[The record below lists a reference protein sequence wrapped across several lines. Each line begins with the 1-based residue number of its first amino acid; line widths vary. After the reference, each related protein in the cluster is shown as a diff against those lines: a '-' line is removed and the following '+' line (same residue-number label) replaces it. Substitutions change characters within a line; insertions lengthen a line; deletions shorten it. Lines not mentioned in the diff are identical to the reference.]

1 MDDKTTLASADAH
14 KQFHNTEHKIMPT
27 TMTTN
32 LNDGQRAA
40 IVAALHERVSNV
52 TDTKVASREVLNQVV
67 SATPTIELFAGYGWK
82 SSMTD
87 RRSKLTVKYLHD
99 RQYMYREDG
108 ETMIGEEASIAPLDN
123 EFYSWVASFFG
134 PLLSE
139 HGDNHHQRD
148 ATFIGL
154 LTALS
159 AVMPH
164 CFVTDKGK
172 DLGTSLITFISGLTG
187 DGKGDVTRPRELL
200 EGLDAL
206 LQQQR
211 KEAMKQYGK
220 EYALYKRKEEELMKR
235 CKGDGTEQSLA
246 AEEQYMALEE
256 PVKPISP
263 IVLGPVD
270 TTLARLVVDMELNGE
285 YSLLQVE
292 QEMSMAL
299 QANSQEHG
307 GSLKLL
313 YKSFGEE
320 SYDKAIKTNMERQY
334 IPRPRLAYL
343 ATMTHEQ
350 MPEFLSTLGGGLPS
364 RCCILSLPEK
374 YSEYIPEEYGTEAL
388 EKRKKLIA
396 AMQQIVIDLYLTLEA
411 KAAEGMKFTL
421 TFTRE
426 QHDQLNGFI
435 EEMENIIKAMY
446 DDRDGLVSVA
456 RRARI
461 ICKRLLLILLVFRR
475 FDVYG
480 SWDKVF
486 ESQQM
491 VPSDTD
497 VDHVIYLTYHL
508 CESTLNALHYYNII
522 KPRIGDND
530 KPQRM
535 GKKEVLSSM
544 PKVFTW
550 AELKHLACDQHKYA
564 ARNLEDDRWIGAW
577 IKAGLIAVVSGEGH
591 ERTFRKLTKR
601 ERVAF
606 GKKSQKAK
614 QRAVNKHLKRK

>member
-1 MDDKTTLASADAH
+1 MNDKITLASADATN
-14 KQFHNTEHKIMPT
+14 QLHNTDDKSMERLKDNNNAQGTSIE
-27 TMTTN
+27 
-32 LNDGQRAA
+32 
-40 IVAALHERVSNV
+40 VALQESVSGVAGTRVVSC
-52 TDTKVASREVLNQVV
+52 EVLNQVV
-67 SATPTIELFAGYGWK
+67 CATPTIDLFAGYGWK
-82 SSMTD
+82 SNMTG
-87 RRSKLTVKYLHD
+87 RRTKLTVKYLHD
-99 RQYMYREDG
+99 RQYMYREGG
-108 ETMIGEEASIAPLDN
+108 ESMIGEEASISPLDN
-123 EFYSWVASFFG
+123 EFYSWVSSFFG
-134 PLLSE
+134 PLLGE
-139 HGDNHHQRD
+139 HGDNRHQRD
-148 ATFIGL
+148 ATFLGM

-159 AVMPH
+159 AVLPH

-172 DLGTSLITFISGLTG
+172 ELGTSLITFISGLTG
-187 DGKGDVTRPRELL
+187 DGKGDVTKPRELL
-200 EGLDAL
+200 EGLDNL

-211 KEAMKQYGK
+211 DEAMKQYKK
-220 EYALYKRKEEELMKR
+220 EYALYKRKEEELMKH
-235 CKGDGTEQSLA
+235 CKGDNTEKSIA

-256 PVKPISP
+256 PVRPISP

-270 TTLARLVVDMELNGE
+270 TTLARLVVDMEQNGE

-313 YKSFGEE
+313 YKAFGEE

-364 RCCILSLPEK
+364 RCCILTLPEK

-388 EKRKKLIA
+388 EKRRQLIA
-396 AMQQIVIDLYLTLEA
+396 TMQQIVTDLYLTLEA
-411 KAAEGMKFTL
+411 KAAEGKKYVL

-426 QHDQLNGFI
+426 QHDQLNGFV
-435 EEMENIIKAMY
+435 EEMENLIKAMY
-446 DDRDGLVSVA
+446 DDRDGLVSIA

-461 ICKRLLLILLVFRR
+461 IAKRLLLILLVFKRL
-475 FDVYG
+475 DECG

-486 ESQQM
+486 ETEQI

-497 VDHVIYLTYHL
+497 VDHVIYLTHHL
-508 CESTLNALHYYNII
+508 CESTLNALHYYDII
-522 KPRIGDND
+522 KPRTGDND

-535 GKKEVLSSM
+535 GKKEVLNSM
-544 PKVFTW
+544 PKVFSW

-564 ARNLEDDRWIGAW
+564 VRNLEDDRWIGAW
-577 IKAGLIAVVSGEGH
+577 ITAGFIAVVSGEGH
-591 ERTFRKLTKR
+591 ERTFRKLTQR
-601 ERVAF
+601 EMVAF
-606 GKKSQKAK
+606 SKKSQKAK
-614 QRAVNKHLKRK
+614 QRAVNKQIKRK